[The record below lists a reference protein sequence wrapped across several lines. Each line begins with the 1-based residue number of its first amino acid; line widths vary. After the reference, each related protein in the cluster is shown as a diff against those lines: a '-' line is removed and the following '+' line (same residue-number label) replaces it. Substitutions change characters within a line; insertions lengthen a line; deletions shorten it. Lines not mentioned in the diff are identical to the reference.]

1 MCFLCV
7 GYATDRPRTWDVRER
22 KKTISEKLSQPTST
36 HGLHVRAS
44 ETGARCDTDVT
55 VTAKARAPPTPLG
68 NNSLFHGIF
77 LSLCLVVQSGSI
89 LGF

>member
-1 MCFLCV
+1 VFFVCGVCDGQTANV
-7 GYATDRPRTWDVRER
+7 GRLVKKRSPRR
-22 KKTISEKLSQPTST
+22 LSQPTST

-68 NNSLFHGIF
+68 NNCIF
-77 LSLCLVVQSGSI
+77 LSLCLVVQS
-89 LGF
+89 